1 MDKIEVLDVKYKDRL
16 IRHIKALDNA
26 YENIIAVLEED
37 IKVTKKEGEA
47 DQIALKDDKI
57 KSYADGLEKA
67 TKTANYL
74 LEEIK
79 LKQEELDK
87 ILNPETVIPQT
98 QDGDSKLTDRLT

>member
-98 QDGDSKLTDRLT
+98 KDGNSKLTDKLT